1 MHLYERLSDVVA
13 RDVLVMMMP
22 ASGVLLIKSASR
34 FHNLIGV
41 S

>member
-1 MHLYERLSDVVA
+1 MNVSERLSDVVA

-22 ASGVLLIKSASR
+22 ASVLLIKSASR
-34 FHNLIGV
+34 FHYLIGV